1 MHSLIRLFSFLTVI
15 GLGLTPA
22 FAHEGVKNPA
32 VKARMILM
40 KEVKTSFG
48 QIGQMAKGAVAF
60 DAQNA
65 QAAKAR
71 LLKASQAVVDKFQAN
86 ETDPLSQ
93 AAPAIWKNWDD
104 FVAKSTALEAAI
116 EVLDVSDLAT
126 LRGGMRAIG
135 GECMACHKAY
145 KTD

>member
-1 MHSLIRLFSFLTVI
+1 MHSRICLFSFLTVI
-15 GLGLTPA
+15 ALGLTPA

-60 DAQNA
+60 DAQDA

-86 ETDPLSQ
+86 ETDQLSQ

-104 FVAKSTALEAAI
+104 FVAKSTAFEAAI
-116 EVLDVSDLAT
+116 EVLDVSDLAA

-135 GECMACHKAY
+135 GGCMACHKVY
-145 KTD
+145 KTN

>member
-1 MHSLIRLFSFLTVI
+1 MQSRIRLFSFLTVI
-15 GLGLTPA
+15 GLSFTPV

-40 KEVKTSFG
+40 QEVKTSFG

-60 DAQNA
+60 DAQDA

-93 AAPAIWKNWDD
+93 AAPAIWKNWED
-104 FVAKSTALEAAI
+104 FVVKSTAFEAAI
-116 EVLDVSDLAT
+116 EVLDVSDLTA

-135 GECMACHKAY
+135 GGCMACHKSY

>member
-1 MHSLIRLFSFLTVI
+1 MQ
-15 GLGLTPA
+15 
-22 FAHEGVKNPA
+22 
-32 VKARMILM
+32 
-40 KEVKTSFG
+40 EVKTSFG

-60 DAQNA
+60 DAQDA

-71 LLKASQAVVDKFQAN
+71 LLKASQAVVDTFQAN
-86 ETDPLSQ
+86 ETDPFSQ

-104 FVAKSTALEAAI
+104 FVAKSTAFEAAI
-116 EVLDVSDLAT
+116 EVLDVSDLAA

-135 GECMACHKAY
+135 GGCMACHKAY